1 MGGFCITVAKKLSV
15 FFDEPQRKR
24 SAIGSM
30 RNSASTYQNFR
41 QMFLASAGSSKLLS
55 SSRIIKKHMN
65 DIFNEHSLAFIRK
78 DRNSKGGGVAIMFDT
93 KICELKKTEVKI
105 HERAQQT

>member
-1 MGGFCITVAKKLSV
+1 MGGFCITVAKNLSV
-15 FFDEPQRKR
+15 FFDEPRRKR

-65 DIFNEHSLAFIRK
+65 DNRTTYSYLE
-78 DRNSKGGGVAIMFDT
+78 V
-93 KICELKKTEVKI
+93 LKKFR
-105 HERAQQT
+105 RAKLAQLSISNISRKNIRQNSVEKNKMSL